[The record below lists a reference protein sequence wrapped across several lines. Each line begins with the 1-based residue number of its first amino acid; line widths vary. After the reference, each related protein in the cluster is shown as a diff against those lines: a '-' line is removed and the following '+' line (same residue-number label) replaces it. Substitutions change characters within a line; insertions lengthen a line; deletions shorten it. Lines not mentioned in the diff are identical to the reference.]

1 MFNLKMEEFA
11 MTLAKL
17 SNNWVPSFPSLF
29 DRFFDGDLMDWNS
42 SNFAGEKSTLPAV
55 NVKENDNEF
64 QIEVAAPGLKKEDF
78 KLNFDNGRLTIS
90 SEKRDENLEKDGE
103 KVTRKEFSYTSFQRS
118 FTVADNVVNAD
129 KISAKYNNGILH
141 VILPKREEVK
151 PKPAKQIK
159 IS

>member
-1 MFNLKMEEFA
+1 

-17 SNNWVPSFPSLF
+17 SNNWVPSFPSLV

-42 SNFAGEKSTLPAV
+42 SNFAGEQSTLPAV

-78 KLNFDNGRLTIS
+78 KLHLENGRLTIS
-90 SEKRDENLEKDGE
+90 SEKKDEKVEKDGE
-103 KVTRKEFSYTSFQRS
+103 KVTRKEFSYQSFQRS
-118 FTVADNVVNAD
+118 FNVAENIINAD
-129 KISAKYNNGILH
+129 KIAAKYNNGILH
-141 VILPKREEVK
+141 VTLPKREEAK
-151 PKPAKQIK
+151 PRPAKQIN